1 MRTRFVQL
9 VVMIAGLFA
18 LGPSLGIT
26 GVALAVDLMLVVGIV
41 ALLWQARAYVDF
53 SPRRMFLVPSLAL
66 VLGLAAGW
74 AAAAIP
80 GVADSLWL
88 SGIVKIAAFS
98 AAYAALLLLLEA
110 DQIPM
115 LIGALR
121 QLLPDRPG
129 PDGQEEAK

>member
-1 MRTRFVQL
+1 L
-9 VVMIAGLFA
+9 LVMIAGLFA

-53 SPRRMFLVPSLAL
+53 SPRRMFLVPTLAL

-88 SGIVKIAAFS
+88 SGIVKTAAFLV
-98 AAYAALLLLLEA
+98 AYAAVLLLLEA

-115 LIGALR
+115 LVGALR
-121 QLLPDRPG
+121 QLLPDRAGPG
-129 PDGQEEAK
+129 GQGEGN